1 MEKLKDKQGLAIKDV
16 EVITNESKARI
27 IEKFKEIK
35 KNAYQFVKDNN
46 CKLGIFFVTTGFMV
60 RENEGLIKHS
70 TDLLTKQGAPLED
83 KSVAHHYLI
92 TTEGEVINFN

>member
-1 MEKLKDKQGLAIKDV
+1 
-16 EVITNESKARI
+16 
-27 IEKFKEIK
+27 
-35 KNAYQFVKDNN
+35 
-46 CKLGIFFVTTGFMV
+46 MV

-70 TDLLTKQGAPLED
+70 TDLLIKQGAPLED